1 MITCFFVNL
10 KKYVTMDFFSP
21 QININDI
28 TIEAY
33 VCKIYKYI
41 CIAKTIK
48 YYTPPVLHYILHYDR
63 FCGQQNILH

>member
-1 MITCFFVNL
+1 
-10 KKYVTMDFFSP
+10 MDFFSP

-48 YYTPPVLHYILHYDR
+48 YYIPPVLRYILHYDR
-63 FCGQQNILH
+63 FCGQQNIIH